1 MNMTI
6 KKNKAGNTVKGGAA
20 NPIKAN
26 NSYAEAAEYIRSA
39 ISALGKSAQKS
50 DVLARESIANLSVV
64 LMDLR

>member
-6 KKNKAGNTVKGGAA
+6 KKNKAGSNANGGAA

-26 NSYAEAAEYIRSA
+26 NGYAEAAEYIKCA